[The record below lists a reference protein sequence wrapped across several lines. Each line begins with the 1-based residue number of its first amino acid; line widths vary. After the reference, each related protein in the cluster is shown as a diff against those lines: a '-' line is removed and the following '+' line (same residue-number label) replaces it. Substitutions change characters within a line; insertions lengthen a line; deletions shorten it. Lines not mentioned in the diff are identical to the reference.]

1 MKYQIDLERCS
12 GHGRC
17 YSLNPEAFEPNDL
30 GYGHVIDSA
39 HDAAGPEADAVI
51 AACPEQAISLQPD

>member
-1 MKYQIDLERCS
+1 M
-12 GHGRC
+12 
-17 YSLNPEAFEPNDL
+17 NPEAFEPNDL